1 MNVTGYNL
9 TTHIELSIRSY
20 KSKQFVF
27 KEN

>member
-9 TTHIELSIRSY
+9 ATHIELSIRSY

-27 KEN
+27 EGN